1 MDIDKYLERF
11 TPRERRMIFILI
23 VLALVFVLY
32 EFFFFFFIPRLQKT
46 EAEITNMGNELNLA
60 RQRIENS
67 SLIKKELE
75 QKMMKNEELKSF
87 LAGDLSE
94 GTLYSKLGVAAR
106 QNGVQ
111 ITTLTPGTV
120 KEGDL
125 YLEMPLSLKLEGDY
139 FSLKK
144 MLKEIDDFRPLL
156 VINSFEI
163 AKPKEGLLSASLN
176 LTAYGSKEENPPII
190 TSLPEARN
198 INPFLGENEI
208 ALSLVPQI
216 PEPKKESS
224 SSSSSET
231 SPPSAAPFIPA
242 TENEEKNKEEREERE
257 EKEFLFDNPYAFP
270 LLLTPFS
277 DQNFK
282 FPFN

>member
-1 MDIDKYLERF
+1 M
-11 TPRERRMIFILI
+11 
-23 VLALVFVLY
+23 
-32 EFFFFFFIPRLQKT
+32 
-46 EAEITNMGNELNLA
+46 MGNY
-60 RQRIENS
+60 
-67 SLIKKELE
+67 
-75 QKMMKNEELKSF
+75 M
-87 LAGDLSE
+87 
-94 GTLYSKLGVAAR
+94 
-106 QNGVQ
+106 
-111 ITTLTPGTV
+111 
-120 KEGDL
+120 
-125 YLEMPLSLKLEGDY
+125 
-139 FSLKK
+139 KK

-163 AKPKEGLLSASLN
+163 AKPKENLLSASLN
-176 LTAYGSKEENPPII
+176 LTAYGIKEENPPIM

-216 PEPKKESS
+216 PEPKEE
-224 SSSSSET
+224 SSSSET
-231 SPPSAAPFIPA
+231 SLPSAAPFTPA
-242 TENEEKNKEEREERE
+242 TENEEKSKEERE

>member
-32 EFFFFFFIPRLQKT
+32 EFYFFFFIPRLQKT
-46 EAEITNMGNELNLA
+46 EAEIINMENELSLA

-87 LAGDLSE
+87 LAGDLSD

-111 ITTLTPGTV
+111 ITALTPGTV
-120 KEGDL
+120 REGDL

-163 AKPKEGLLSASLN
+163 AKPKENLLSASLN
-176 LTAYGSKEENPPII
+176 LTAYGIKEENPPIM

-216 PEPKKESS
+216 PEPKEE
-224 SSSSSET
+224 SSSSET
-231 SPPSAAPFIPA
+231 SLPSAAPFIPA
-242 TENEEKNKEEREERE
+242 TENEEKSKEERE

>member
-46 EAEITNMGNELNLA
+46 EAEIINMENELSLA
-60 RQRIENS
+60 RQRIGNS

-111 ITTLTPGTV
+111 ITALTPGTV
-120 KEGDL
+120 KEDDL

-163 AKPKEGLLSASLN
+163 AKPKENLLSASLN

-208 ALSLVPQI
+208 ALSLVPQT
-216 PEPKKESS
+216 PEPKEE
-224 SSSSSET
+224 SSSSET

-242 TENEEKNKEEREERE
+242 TENEEKSKEEKEERE